1 MEVASKGSCYSGV
14 PTMVTITI
22 SGAGKSG
29 ALARIAAFL
38 VRKGYPLK
46 GQQVMESA
54 GAKIVKVSLELS
66 HLDRAKL
73 AGELRSLSPD
83 FRVLSVEGAESA
95 APSIKEMADRFPDI
109 VSLVR
114 TYGESFGTESRDR
127 ELVEAGKKIGAF
139 QYEKEW
145 SFGSP
150 LRMPVALRRTLVPAL
165 ETLAKVNASDTDVT
179 LSESPFCGAGKTACC
194 EFLTGFMQGFLDA
207 GPLTQNTRV
216 HKAECKAKGDPRCT
230 YTFSYDL

>member
-1 MEVASKGSCYSGV
+1 
-14 PTMVTITI
+14 MVTITI
-22 SGAGKSG
+22 SGADKSG
-29 ALARIAAFL
+29 ALARISTFL

-46 GQQVMESA
+46 GQQIVESA
-54 GAKIVKVSLELS
+54 SGGKLVKVSLEVS

-73 AGELRSLSPD
+73 TADLSSLSPD
-83 FRVLSVEGAESA
+83 FKVLSVEGAESA
-95 APSIKEMADRFPDI
+95 APSIREMADRFPDI
-109 VSLVR
+109 APLVR
-114 TYGESFGTESRDR
+114 AYGESFGSESRDR

-165 ETLAKVNASDTDVT
+165 ETLGKVDASDTDVT
-179 LSESPFCGAGKTACC
+179 LSDSPFCGTGKIASC

-216 HKAECKAKGDPRCT
+216 HKAECRAKGGSRCT

>member
-1 MEVASKGSCYSGV
+1 
-14 PTMVTITI
+14 MVTITI

-46 GQQVMESA
+46 GQQIVESA
-54 GAKIVKVSLELS
+54 SGGKLVKVSLEVS
-66 HLDRAKL
+66 HLDEAKL
-73 AGELRSLSPD
+73 AADLRSLSPD
-83 FRVLSVEGAESA
+83 FRVFSVEGAESA

-109 VSLVR
+109 APLVQA
-114 TYGESFGTESRDR
+114 YGESFGSESRDR

-165 ETLAKVNASDTDVT
+165 ETLGKVDASDTDVT
-179 LSESPFCGAGKTACC
+179 LSDSPFCGTGKIVCC

-216 HKAECKAKGDPRCT
+216 HKAECRAKRGSRCT

>member
-1 MEVASKGSCYSGV
+1 
-14 PTMVTITI
+14 MVSIII
-22 SGAGKSG
+22 SGAEKSG

-46 GQQVMESA
+46 GQQIVESTS
-54 GAKIVKVSLELS
+54 GAKVVKVTLELS
-66 HLDRAKL
+66 NLDRAKL
-73 AGELRSLSPD
+73 AAELRSLSPD
-83 FRVLSVEGAESA
+83 FRVLSVEGGESA
-95 APSIKEMADRFPDI
+95 APSIKDIAERFPDI

-165 ETLAKVNASDTDVT
+165 ETLAKIDASDTDIV
-179 LSESPFCGAGKTACC
+179 LSDSPFCGTGKTACC

-216 HKAECKAKGDPRCT
+216 HKAQCKAKGDPRCA
-230 YTFSYDL
+230 YTFNYDL

>member
-1 MEVASKGSCYSGV
+1 
-14 PTMVTITI
+14 MVSIKI

-46 GQQVMESA
+46 GQQIVESA
-54 GAKIVKVSLELS
+54 SGAKIVKISLDVS
-66 HLDRAKL
+66 HVDKAKL
-73 AGELRSLSPD
+73 TADLRSLSAD
-83 FRVLSVEGAESA
+83 FRVLDVEGSESA
-95 APSIKEMADRFPDI
+95 APSIKDIADQFPDI

-114 TYGESFGTESRDR
+114 AYGESFGPESRDR
-127 ELVEAGKKIGAF
+127 ELAEAGKKIGAF

-150 LRMPVALRRTLVPAL
+150 LRMPVALRRTLAPAL
-165 ETLAKVNASDTDVT
+165 EALAKVEASDTD
-179 LSESPFCGAGKTACC
+179 LALPDSPFCGTGKVACC

-216 HKAECKAKGDPRCT
+216 HKAQCKAKGDPQCT
-230 YTFSYDL
+230 YTFNYDL